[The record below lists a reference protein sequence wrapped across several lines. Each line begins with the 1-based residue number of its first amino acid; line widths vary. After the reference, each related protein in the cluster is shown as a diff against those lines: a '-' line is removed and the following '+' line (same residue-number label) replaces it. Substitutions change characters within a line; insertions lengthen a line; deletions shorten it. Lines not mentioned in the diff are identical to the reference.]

1 MCHCFSLNMH
11 VPVPLLMLYWYFYV
25 SFLFNHLIFM
35 YMGFIYFLFH
45 SPCMYVHYFYVWS
58 HQRSRKVRGH
68 TKLVPEYGSDVR
80 DKMRVC
86 RTRMWLY
93 IATKA
98 SLYVP
103 GLASLQG
110 DPEALAAMEN
120 SMFWGQKYESCTMES
135 CILAVEPTQKRNECS
150 SLQS

>member
-1 MCHCFSLNMH
+1 
-11 VPVPLLMLYWYFYV
+11 
-25 SFLFNHLIFM
+25 
-35 YMGFIYFLFH
+35 
-45 SPCMYVHYFYVWS
+45 MYVHYFYVWR
-58 HQRSRKVRGH
+58 HERSKEVRGH
-68 TKLVPEYGSDVR
+68 TKLVAEYGSDVR
-80 DKMRVC
+80 DKMRVW

-110 DPEALAAMEN
+110 DPEALAAVEN
-120 SMFWGQKYESCTMES
+120 SMFRGQKYESCTMES